1 MKTNEIVVWRW
12 LLPLLLCVL
21 LPMAVGA
28 QTKIPYLFIE
38 KTDGSVVKVSF
49 GETYPVI
56 YSSTRDDESTGR
68 TIGIFSIITGE
79 DRYSDYI
86 EIPCSEVK
94 RFYTEFETTEDIAG
108 VEMKTEESATI
119 YSSNGMVVGAE
130 EQLSKMPKGVYLMKK
145 GKKTIK
151 HIKP

>member
-94 RFYTEFETTEDIAG
+94 RFYTEFEISEGIAG
-108 VEMKTEESATI
+108 VETKTEESATI

>member
-1 MKTNEIVVWRW
+1 MKTKEIVVWKW
-12 LLPLLLCVL
+12 LLPLLLWVM

-28 QTKIPYLFIE
+28 QTKTPFLFIE

-56 YSSTRDDESTGR
+56 YTNTWEDESTGK
-68 TIGIFSIITGE
+68 TICLLHITTGE

-86 EIPCSEVK
+86 EIPCTEVK
-94 RFYTEFETTEDIAG
+94 RFYTEFEISEDIAG
-108 VEMKTEESATI
+108 VEMKTEEAATI
-119 YSSNGMVVGAE
+119 YSASGIVVGDE